1 MKDYYAIL
9 GIEKTATLAQ
19 IKKAFRELAK
29 KYHPDM
35 NGNDP
40 TYEALMKEIN
50 EAYATLS
57 DAKKRKEYDS
67 EYSSNQSSNQGSNQ
81 SRSSGKSSY
90 NSSYNNPNP
99 DSGNSDNYYGDEFID
114 FSSEREES
122 GIDYHTLIN
131 HSDSIPQQFEDLLKQ
146 IILLPNPDIQIPVLV
161 SYAFTP
167 SALTNNLP
175 IGVCYGSSGSGK
187 SETLKLIAALRNSA
201 INTAASTFASIR
213 NSIENSRWYDSDK
226 TFEKNFLLIWDDI
239 SESVFLSDDKLF
251 SLFKSGINRK
261 ATITIAD
268 KMGVNMEFQPFSP
281 KLCSTVTPFWDN
293 PKLVELKRRVLPFLF
308 KQIPVTIG
316 DNNDPEYDTEFSL
329 LTVEEINFN
338 GLNGDYEKFWRIK
351 ENRTQF
357 NKAKGLLSKIK
368 THSIPLEVYRLNL
381 DVMAT
386 TALIYG
392 LNSRDTVT
400 VWEKYYSYVS
410 ENIFD
415 SNVGILRIFT
425 EWLNSQ
431 ESEFIELQGMRGS
444 NNLVLKVKPL
454 DALNY
459 LETCYINS
467 EISQKPERG
476 IIEGFFVSKG
486 YIKQKTQQ
494 GYHWI
499 KNLSVGGN

>member
-1 MKDYYAIL
+1 MKDYYEIL
-9 GIEKTATLAQ
+9 GIEKTATLAE
-19 IKKAFRELAK
+19 IKKVFRELAK

-57 DAKKRKEYDS
+57 DVKKRKEYDS
-67 EYSSNQSSNQGSNQ
+67 KYSSNQGSTQ
-81 SRSSGKSSY
+81 SGYGSNSGK
-90 NSSYNNPNP
+90 NSHYA
-99 DSGNSDNYYGDEFID
+99 DSSDNSDEFID

-131 HSDSIPQQFEDLLKQ
+131 HSDSIPEQFEDLLKQ

-167 SALTNNLP
+167 SALANNLP

-239 SESVFLSDDKLF
+239 NENVFLSDDKLF

-268 KMGVNMEFQPFSP
+268 KMGVNMEFKPFSP

-308 KQIPVTIG
+308 KQIPVSLG
-316 DNNDPEYDTEFSL
+316 DNNDPEYDTEFNL
-329 LTVEEINFN
+329 LTVEEVNFN
-338 GLNGDYEKFWRIK
+338 GLNGDYERFWRVK

-400 VWEKYYSYVS
+400 IWENYYSYII

-431 ESEFIELQGMRGS
+431 EAEFIELQRMKGS
-444 NNLVLKVKPL
+444 NNLALKVKPL

-459 LETCYINS
+459 LETCYVNS

-499 KNLSVGGN
+499 KNLSTGGN

>member
-1 MKDYYAIL
+1 MKDYYEIL
-9 GIEKTATLAQ
+9 GIEKTATLAE
-19 IKKAFRELAK
+19 IKKTFRELAK

-35 NGNDP
+35 NGNNS

-67 EYSSNQSSNQGSNQ
+67 QYNSNHSSSQGSNQ
-81 SRSSGKSSY
+81 SQNSY
-90 NSSYNNPNP
+90 NSGDDGS
-99 DSGNSDNYYGDEFID
+99 GDEFID

-131 HSDSIPQQFEDLLKQ
+131 HSDSIPEQFEDLLNQ
-146 IILLPNPDIQIPVLV
+146 IILLPNPSVQIPVLV

-167 SALTNNLP
+167 SALANNLP

-239 SESVFLSDDKLF
+239 AENVFLSDDKLF

-268 KMGVNMEFQPFSP
+268 KMGVNMEFKPFSP

-308 KQIPVTIG
+308 KQIPISLG
-316 DNNDPEYDTEFSL
+316 DNNDLEYDIEFNL

-338 GLNGDYEKFWRIK
+338 GLNGDYERFWRIK

-368 THSIPLEVYRLNL
+368 THSIPLEIYRLNL

-386 TALIYG
+386 TALIYN

-400 VWEKYYSYVS
+400 IWENYYSYIV

-431 ESEFIELQGMRGS
+431 ESEFIELQKMKGS
-444 NNLVLKVKPL
+444 NNLVHKVKPL

-486 YIKQKTQQ
+486 YVKQKTQQ

-499 KNLSVGGN
+499 KNLSAGGN

>member
-1 MKDYYAIL
+1 MKDYYEIL
-9 GIEKTATLAQ
+9 GIEKTATLAE
-19 IKKAFRELAK
+19 IKKVFRELAK

-57 DAKKRKEYDS
+57 DAKKRKKYDS
-67 EYSSNQSSNQGSNQ
+67 KYSSNQGSTQ
-81 SRSSGKSSY
+81 SGYGSNSGK
-90 NSSYNNPNP
+90 NSHYA
-99 DSGNSDNYYGDEFID
+99 DSSDNSDEFID

-131 HSDSIPQQFEDLLKQ
+131 HSDSIPEQFEDLLKQ

-167 SALTNNLP
+167 SALANNLP

-239 SESVFLSDDKLF
+239 NENVFLSDDKLF

-268 KMGVNMEFQPFSP
+268 KMGVNMEFKPFSP

-308 KQIPVTIG
+308 KQIPVSLG
-316 DNNDPEYDTEFSL
+316 DNNDPEYDTEFNL
-329 LTVEEINFN
+329 LTVEEVNFN
-338 GLNGDYEKFWRIK
+338 GLNGDYERFWRVK

-400 VWEKYYSYVS
+400 IWENYYSYII

-415 SNVGILRIFT
+415 SNVGILRIFA
-425 EWLNSQ
+425 EWLNNQ
-431 ESEFIELQGMRGS
+431 ESEFIELQRMKGS

-499 KNLSVGGN
+499 KNLSTGGN

>member
-9 GIEKTATLAQ
+9 GIEKTATLAE

-40 TYEALMKEIN
+40 TLERMMKEIN

-57 DAKKRKEYDS
+57 DVKKRKEYDS
-67 EYSSNQSSNQGSNQ
+67 KYSNQGSTQ
-81 SRSSGKSSY
+81 SQSQSGYGS
-90 NSSYNNPNP
+90 NS
-99 DSGNSDNYYGDEFID
+99 GRNSHYADNSDEFID

-131 HSDSIPQQFEDLLKQ
+131 HSDSIPEQFEDLLKQ

-167 SALTNNLP
+167 SAMSNNLP

-201 INTAASTFASIR
+201 VNTAASTFASIR

-239 SESVFLSDDKLF
+239 NENVFLSDDKLF

-268 KMGVNMEFQPFSP
+268 KMGVNMEFKPFSP
-281 KLCSTVTPFWDN
+281 KLCSTVAPFWDN

-308 KQIPVTIG
+308 KQIPVSIG
-316 DNNDPEYDTEFSL
+316 DSNDTEYDTEFNL

-386 TALIYG
+386 TALIYN

-400 VWEKYYSYVS
+400 IWENYYSYII

-431 ESEFIELQGMRGS
+431 ESEFIELQRMKGS

-476 IIEGFFVSKG
+476 IIEGFFVGKG
-486 YIKQKTQQ
+486 YVKQKTQQ

-499 KNLSVGGN
+499 KNLSTGGN

>member
-1 MKDYYAIL
+1 MKDYYEIL
-9 GIEKTATLAQ
+9 GIEKTATLAE
-19 IKKAFRELAK
+19 IKKVFRELAK

-67 EYSSNQSSNQGSNQ
+67 KYSSNQGSTQ
-81 SRSSGKSSY
+81 SGYGSNSGK
-90 NSSYNNPNP
+90 NSHYA
-99 DSGNSDNYYGDEFID
+99 DSSDNSDEFID

-131 HSDSIPQQFEDLLKQ
+131 HSDSIPEQFEDLLKQ

-167 SALTNNLP
+167 SALANNLP

-239 SESVFLSDDKLF
+239 NENVFLSDDKLF

-268 KMGVNMEFQPFSP
+268 KMGVNMEFKPFSP

-308 KQIPVTIG
+308 KQIPVSLG
-316 DNNDPEYDTEFSL
+316 DNNDPEYDTEFNL
-329 LTVEEINFN
+329 LTVEEVNFN
-338 GLNGDYEKFWRIK
+338 GLNGDYERFWRVK

-400 VWEKYYSYVS
+400 IWENYYSYII

-415 SNVGILRIFT
+415 SNVGILRIFA
-425 EWLNSQ
+425 EWLNNQ
-431 ESEFIELQGMRGS
+431 ESEFIELQRMKGS

-499 KNLSVGGN
+499 KNLSTGGN

>member
-1 MKDYYAIL
+1 MKDYYEIL
-9 GIEKTATLAQ
+9 GIEKTATLAE
-19 IKKAFRELAK
+19 IKKVFRELAK

-67 EYSSNQSSNQGSNQ
+67 KYSSNQGSTQ
-81 SRSSGKSSY
+81 SGYGSNSGK
-90 NSSYNNPNP
+90 NSHYA
-99 DSGNSDNYYGDEFID
+99 DSSDNSDEFID

-131 HSDSIPQQFEDLLKQ
+131 HSDSIPEQFEDLLKQ

-167 SALTNNLP
+167 SALANNLP

-239 SESVFLSDDKLF
+239 NENVFLSDDKLF

-268 KMGVNMEFQPFSP
+268 KMGVNMEFKPFSP

-308 KQIPVTIG
+308 KQIPVSLG
-316 DNNDPEYDTEFSL
+316 DNNDPEYDTEFNL
-329 LTVEEINFN
+329 LTVEEVNFS
-338 GLNGDYEKFWRIK
+338 GLNNDYERFWRVK

-400 VWEKYYSYVS
+400 IWENYYSYII

-415 SNVGILRIFT
+415 SNVGILRIFA
-425 EWLNSQ
+425 EWLNNQ
-431 ESEFIELQGMRGS
+431 ESEFIELQRMKGS

-499 KNLSVGGN
+499 KNLSTGGN

>member
-1 MKDYYAIL
+1 MKDYYEIL
-9 GIEKTATLAQ
+9 GLDNIAPLSE
-19 IKKAFRELAK
+19 IKNRYRELTK

-40 TYEALMKEIN
+40 TYEALMKEVN
-50 EAYATLS
+50 EAYAVLS
-57 DAKKRKEYDS
+57 NSKKRKEYDR
-67 EYSSNQSSNQGSNQ
+67 EFIDKEQAKTNQSQ
-81 SRSSGKSSY
+81 
-90 NSSYNNPNP
+90 SYNNNG
-99 DSGNSDNYYGDEFID
+99 DNVSSDDEFID

-131 HSDSIPQQFEDLLKQ
+131 RNDSIPEQFEDLLNQ
-146 IILLPNPDIQIPVLV
+146 IILLPNPDVQIPILV

-167 SALTNNLP
+167 SALANNLP

-187 SETLKLIAALRNSA
+187 SETLKLIAALRNSS

-226 TFEKNFLLIWDDI
+226 AFEKNFLLIWDDI
-239 SESVFLSDDKLF
+239 NEKVFTDSEQMF
-251 SLFKSGINRK
+251 SMFKSGINRK

-268 KMGVNMEFQPFSP
+268 KMGVNMEFKPFSP

-316 DNNDPEYDTEFSL
+316 NNSDPEYDTEFNL

-338 GLNGDYEKFWRIK
+338 GLNGDYERFWKVK

-357 NKAKGLLSKIK
+357 NKAKQLLSKIK
-368 THSIPLEVYRLNL
+368 THSIPLEIYRLNL

-386 TALIYG
+386 TALIYNLG
-392 LNSRDTVT
+392 SRETVT
-400 VWEKYYSYVS
+400 VWETYYSYVS

-415 SNVGILRIFT
+415 SNVGILRVFT
-425 EWLNSQ
+425 EWLKTQ
-431 ESEFIELQGMRGS
+431 ESEFIELQGMKGS
-444 NNLVLKVKPL
+444 NNLVHRVKPL

-467 EISQKPERG
+467 EISQKPERA
-476 IIEGFFVSKG
+476 IIEGLFVGKG

-494 GYHWI
+494 GYHWV

>member
-1 MKDYYAIL
+1 MKDYYEIL
-9 GIEKTATLAQ
+9 GIEKTATLAE
-19 IKKAFRELAK
+19 IKKVFRELAK

-67 EYSSNQSSNQGSNQ
+67 KYSSNQGPTQSGYGSN
-81 SRSSGKSSY
+81 SGK
-90 NSSYNNPNP
+90 NSHYA
-99 DSGNSDNYYGDEFID
+99 DSSDNSDEFID

-131 HSDSIPQQFEDLLKQ
+131 HSDSIPEQFEDLLKQ

-167 SALTNNLP
+167 SALANNLP

-239 SESVFLSDDKLF
+239 NENVFLSDDKLF

-268 KMGVNMEFQPFSP
+268 KMGVNMEFKPFSP

-308 KQIPVTIG
+308 KQIPVSLG
-316 DNNDPEYDTEFSL
+316 DNNDPEYDTEFNL
-329 LTVEEINFN
+329 LTVEEVNFN
-338 GLNGDYEKFWRIK
+338 GLNGDYERFWRVK

-400 VWEKYYSYVS
+400 IWENYYSYII

-431 ESEFIELQGMRGS
+431 EAEFIELQRMKGS

-499 KNLSVGGN
+499 KNLSTGGN